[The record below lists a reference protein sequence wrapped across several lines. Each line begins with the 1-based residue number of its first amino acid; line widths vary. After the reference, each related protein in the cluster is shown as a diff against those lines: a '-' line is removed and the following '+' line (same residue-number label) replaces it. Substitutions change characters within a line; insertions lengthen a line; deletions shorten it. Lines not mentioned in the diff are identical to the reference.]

1 MVLTQLQVKPFLSSS
16 SELEKN
22 GNSLVHISQLPTE
35 IMLRLFYYLGP
46 EDLCRC
52 SQVCSSWSELAKTGS
67 LWRHLYPVRW
77 ARGKPLIA
85 CGSLTD
91 RNIVYLAL
99 FKFRLWW
106 CNANKHFLLIVGD
119 YYSGPPGDLDQEPDE
134 DWVRSRQ
141 NEGRAY
147 QEWDEDAD
155 VDESGED

>member
-1 MVLTQLQVKPFLSSS
+1 
-16 SELEKN
+16 
-22 GNSLVHISQLPTE
+22 
-35 IMLRLFYYLGP
+35 MLRLFRYLGP

-67 LWRHLYPVRW
+67 LWRHLFPVRW
-77 ARGKPLIA
+77 ARGKRRKTAVNRGGCRDVMLINV
-85 CGSLTD
+85 S
-91 RNIVYLAL
+91 N
-99 FKFRLWW
+99 
-106 CNANKHFLLIVGD
+106 VGD

-155 VDESGED
+155 VDESGGFFWSCCSSVDQTGKRHESDKDHFLFVLTLG